1 MMYSEKRCLEIYR
14 VAREKNLFYAAH
26 QRDHDSYEL
35 VLDYLLRQCDRFSLE
50 IDVIYKNNQKTN
62 WNEPQISAKLSPY
75 FLEKRCVETESA
87 WPRKN
92 NSITTQ
98 FKEISLYRC
107 CEESIAILREY
118 ENFLSIDDLLDICFF
133 TKEKMILHI
142 KFFS

>member
-87 WPRKN
+87 WTRKN

-98 FKEISLYRC
+98 FKEGIRKFPQHRRSAGHLFLHKRKDD
-107 CEESIAILREY
+107 SPH
-118 ENFLSIDDLLDICFF
+118 NFS
-133 TKEKMILHI
+133 
-142 KFFS
+142 

>member
-14 VAREKNLFYAAH
+14 VAREKNLFYTAH

-35 VLDYLLRQCDRFSLE
+35 VLDYLLRQCDRFSLA

-75 FLEKRCVETESA
+75 FLEKQCVETESA

-92 NSITTQ
+92 NSISGNT
-98 FKEISLYRC
+98 KIS
-107 CEESIAILREY
+107 SA
-118 ENFLSIDDLLDICFF
+118 STICW
-133 TKEKMILHI
+133 TSVSSQKKR
-142 KFFS
+142 

>member
-87 WPRKN
+87 LPRKN

-107 CEESIAILREY
+107 CEESIA
-118 ENFLSIDDLLDICFF
+118 
-133 TKEKMILHI
+133 
-142 KFFS
+142 